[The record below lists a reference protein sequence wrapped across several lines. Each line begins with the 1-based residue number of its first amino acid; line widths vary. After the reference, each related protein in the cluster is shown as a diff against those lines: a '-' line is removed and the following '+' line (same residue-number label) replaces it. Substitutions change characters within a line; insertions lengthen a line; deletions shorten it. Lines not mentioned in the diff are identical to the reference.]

1 MLNLY
6 RVVTNGIHWP
16 PESHSW
22 RHKGRIS
29 QVSVAESGASVVEI
43 RISARPALI
52 PTVRAVA
59 SDLAGRADF
68 DLDAISDLRMAVDE
82 ACTTLVG
89 LAASHGM
96 LSCRFVLEPEQIE
109 VVVSTP
115 TPAPGAEV
123 RTDSFGWRVLQ
134 TLADE
139 VSAVHGVDGVPDAL
153 AIRLIKHAGAT
164 Q

>member
-1 MLNLY
+1 M
-6 RVVTNGIHWP
+6 P
-16 PESHSW
+16 
-22 RHKGRIS
+22 
-29 QVSVAESGASVVEI
+29 VAETGASVVEI

-52 PTVRAVA
+52 PTVRVVA

-82 ACTTLVG
+82 ACTTLV
-89 LAASHGM
+89 S
-96 LSCRFVLEPEQIE
+96 LSADDGELSAKFVLKPDRIE
-109 VVVSTP
+109 VMVMTA
-115 TPAPGAEV
+115 TPASGAAV

-139 VSAVHGVDGVPDAL
+139 VSTLHGLDGAPDAL
-153 AIRLIKHAGAT
+153 AIRLTKHSGAT

>member
-1 MLNLY
+1 MQDSP
-6 RVVTNGIHWP
+6 VP
-16 PESHSW
+16 
-22 RHKGRIS
+22 
-29 QVSVAESGASVVEI
+29 VAETGASVVEI

-52 PTVRAVA
+52 PTVRTVA

-89 LAASHGM
+89 LTAGDGV
-96 LSCRFVLEPEQIE
+96 LSARFELNPDRID

-115 TPAPGAEV
+115 TPSSGAEV

-139 VSAVHGVDGVPDAL
+139 VSTVHGVDGAPDAL
-153 AIRLIKHAGAT
+153 AIRLTKHAGVT